1 MRALVDSDWIYRSM
15 GIDNGTNTVGY
26 ATLDGDLRTGIA
38 IVSRTD
44 LLTADKTAYDRYEG
58 LSLNRSQLS
67 ARRRVIGDFS
77 YEYVSEEDPDV
88 VGIESPF
95 QHLHAHSFAV
105 LSLSM
110 DSIDNAVYRYRN
122 ALPFEK
128 VPPGRAKKAVCP
140 KGKYSNKKEDIRE
153 FILNHPNIRAGEGI
167 VLEDLSEHEIDAI
180 AVAFYLFWE
189 VYCTV
194 NAGRRQ

>member
-1 MRALVDSDWIYRSM
+1 MRELVDSDWIHRTV

-38 IVSRTD
+38 TVSRSAM
-44 LLTADKTAYDRYEG
+44 LTADKTAYDRHEG
-58 LSLNRSQLS
+58 LMLNRSPIA
-67 ARRRVIGDFS
+67 ARRRVIGDFTF
-77 YEYVSEEDPDV
+77 EYMDEEDPDA

-105 LSLSM
+105 LMLSM
-110 DSIDNAVYRYRN
+110 DTIDNAVYRYRTG
-122 ALPFEK
+122 LLFER

-153 FILNHPNIRAGEGI
+153 FILTHPNIRAGEGV

-189 VYCTV
+189 AYTTV
-194 NAGRRQ
+194 SPPRRQ